1 MKSLTSPSITFRRTS
16 NENQYDCRSRCRF
29 CRGGNGGAFLFN
41 HLRPSLD
48 APAPQAYAVLD
59 KDKKQVGT
67 YVIPPDR
74 DILKQPNASEI
85 MHGKRLLNETARL
98 LPDNVG
104 NGLNCNS
111 CHMGQGKMDNVA
123 SYINTSN
130 FYPAVMPRAGKE
142 VDLVLR
148 INGCFQ
154 RSMNGKPLPPDGADM
169 KAMIAYMDWL
179 RQDVKRARKWRSAMP
194 VPSTKALFL
203 TRSKVRKS
211 MRPNVR
217 PVTALPV
224 KA

>member
-1 MKSLTSPSITFRRTS
+1 MKTSTIIVLGVGFAAAVTGS
-16 NENQYDCRSRCRF
+16 
-29 CRGGNGGAFLFN
+29 AFLFN

-48 APAPQAYAVLD
+48 APAPKAYAILD
-59 KDKKQVGT
+59 KDKNQVGT

-74 DILKQPNASEI
+74 DILKQPSAPEI

-142 VDLVLR
+142 VDLVMR

-169 KAMIAYMDWL
+169 RAMVAYMDWL
-179 RQDVKRARKWRSAMP
+179 RQDVKKARRWRYAMP
-194 VPSTKALFL
+194 GPSMKALFPIRSTVRESTLHNARPAMVL
-203 TRSKVRKS
+203 TE
-211 MRPNVR
+211 
-217 PVTALPV
+217 